1 MPTVEQQRA
10 FIQAIADDTAP
21 VVFSHLGLSHSVYV
35 TRMAELSPFKME
47 DRLEPVYQLTMVA
60 TAAEAS
66 GASTAEAFLL
76 SCANDVTPLVYTDR
90 NSERHYVYIT
100 RLAKTM
106 PFKWDESERFEPVYQ
121 VVLVDARA
129 VQDVQ
134 DAEGAKVAAAAAFS
148 LYRQTMMWGASL
160 WDFAQWE

>member
-1 MPTVEQQRA
+1 MPTTEQQRA
-10 FIQAIADDTAP
+10 FLQAITDNTTP
-21 VVFSHLGLSHSVYV
+21 VVFAHLGLTHSVYV

-47 DRLEPVYQLTMVA
+47 DRLEPVCQLTMVA

-66 GASTAEAFLL
+66 GASTAEQFLL
-76 SCANDVTPLVYTDR
+76 DAANDVTPLVYTDR

-121 VVLVDARA
+121 VVMADARA
-129 VQDVQ
+129 VMDVQ
-134 DAEGAKVAAAAAFS
+134 DAEAAKIATVAAFS
-148 LYRQTMMWGASL
+148 LYRQTMIWGVSL

>member
-1 MPTVEQQRA
+1 MPTVEQQQA
-10 FIQAIADDTAP
+10 FIQAIADDTTP
-21 VVFSHLGLSHSVYV
+21 VVYAHLGLSHSVYV

-90 NSERHYVYIT
+90 NEERHYVYLT

-106 PFKWDESERFEPVYQ
+106 PYKDNDRYEPVYG
-121 VVLVDARA
+121 VTMVDARA

-134 DAEGAKVAAAAAFS
+134 GVEGAKIAAVAAVS
-148 LYRQTMMWGASL
+148 LYRQVMTWDVSL
-160 WDFAQWE
+160 WDFSQWN